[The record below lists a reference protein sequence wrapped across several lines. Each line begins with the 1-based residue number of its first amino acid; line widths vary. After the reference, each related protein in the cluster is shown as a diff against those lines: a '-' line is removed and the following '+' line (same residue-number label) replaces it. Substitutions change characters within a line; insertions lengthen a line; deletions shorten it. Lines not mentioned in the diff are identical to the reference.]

1 MDVAAVE
8 RDTQALARR
17 ITELGAGERSRV
29 FRMSWW
35 SDRMMDWAMSR
46 PAFKTQLFRF
56 VDVFPAL
63 SGNDDIARHLEEYFD
78 GVDVPKALDLGVDL
92 ADKVPFGTAIEA
104 RVARKNIARM
114 AQQFIVGET
123 PAEAVAELHGLWR
136 TGSAATIDLLG
147 EKTVVSSEAD
157 RYQARVLEL
166 LDALCDAAPG
176 WAPDDLLERD
186 DLGPLPRVN
195 VSIKPTALATHYDP
209 LSRVEGLE
217 SAKARIRPILRRARD
232 RGAHVHF
239 DMEHYDAKDLTL
251 ALFRELLSEDEFVD
265 VHAGV
270 VIQAFLRD
278 SRDDL
283 ADLIAWSSTRRQ
295 PITVRLVKGAY
306 WDAETVHAAAAGWEA
321 PVFEA
326 KDETDANYERCT
338 RLLHDHH
345 GDVRAA
351 FGSHN
356 LRSLAYAISY
366 GRHLGLP
373 DHAYEIQLLYG
384 MAEPVHAAIKR
395 LGLRLRVYGPVGAL
409 VPGMA
414 YLVRRLLEN
423 TSNESFVRHRF
434 AEGRDLDELVAPP
447 AVDHLPGPTS
457 APSVPPTDPSEPSP
471 YRPEPLREWRRPAAR
486 AAFTVAVDRTRAGM
500 VPASA
505 GGSWAGLVVPA
516 LIDGE
521 QVRTAATI
529 TSVDPG
535 AVDRVVATSASCTS
549 ADADAAVAAAVR
561 AAPAWRTAPPT
572 ERAGLLFRAAEWMR
586 RRRDELAALQ
596 TFEAGKP
603 WDQADADVC
612 EAIDFC
618 EYYGREVLRLAD
630 AAASLVQSPPGEAN
644 RLTYQGKG
652 VTAVIS
658 PWNFPLAIPTGMT
671 VAALAAGNPVILK
684 PAEQTPG
691 VAWQLAEALVAA
703 GAPRGVFQLLPGLG
717 EDVGARLVEHP
728 DVAVIAFT
736 GSKAVGLEI
745 NRVAAIHQP
754 GQRHLKKVVCELG
767 GKNALL
773 IDDDADPD
781 QAVPGMVYS
790 AFGYAGQKCSAGSRA
805 ILVGAAY
812 DAVLPRLAAATEE
825 VLLGHPSDPSV
836 LVGPLID
843 ADALGRLRAG
853 AETAEREGRVVGR
866 WRGELP
872 EGGWY
877 VPPVVVA
884 DVDPATSTLW
894 RDEQFGPLL
903 CVVRAESFD
912 HAIELA
918 NHSDYAL
925 TAGCWSRSPANLRRA
940 AAELR
945 AGNVY
950 LNRATTGAVV
960 GRQPF
965 GGYGLSGVGSKAGG
979 PDYILQFCDPRVVT
993 ENTVRQGFVPE

>member
-1 MDVAAVE
+1 MDPAAIE

-17 ITELGAGERSRV
+17 IAELGDGERSRV

-63 SGNDDIARHLEEYFD
+63 DGNDDIARHVAEYFD
-78 GVDVPKALDLGVDL
+78 GVEVPKALDLGVDL
-92 ADKVPFGTAIEA
+92 ADRVPFGAAIEA

-136 TGSAATIDLLG
+136 SGSAATVDLLG
-147 EKTVVSSEAD
+147 EKTVVSAEAD

-166 LDALCDAAPG
+166 LDALSDAAPG
-176 WAPDDLLERD
+176 WAPDDHLERD
-186 DLGPLPRVN
+186 DLGALPRVN
-195 VSIKPTALATHYDP
+195 VSIKPTALATHYEP
-209 LSRVEGLE
+209 LSRTEGLD

-251 ALFRELLSEDEFVD
+251 ALFRDLLGEPEFAE

-278 SRDDL
+278 ARDDV
-283 ADLIAWSSTRRQ
+283 ADLVAWSSGRRL
-295 PITVRLVKGAY
+295 PVTVRLVKGAY
-306 WDAETVHAAAAGWEA
+306 WDAETVHARASGWEP
-321 PVFEA
+321 PVFER
-326 KDETDANYERCT
+326 KEETDASYERCT

-345 GDVRAA
+345 GEVRAA

-356 LRSLAYAISY
+356 LRSLAYAVSY
-366 GRHLGLP
+366 GRRLGLP

-395 LGLRLRVYGPVGAL
+395 LGLRLRVYGPVGEL

-434 AEGRDLDELVAPP
+434 AEGRAIDSLVAPP

-457 APSVPPTDPSEPSP
+457 PPVVPETDPAAPTP
-471 YRPEPLREWRRPAAR
+471 YDPEPMREWRRASSR
-486 AAFTVAVDRTRAGM
+486 AAFSVAVDRVRDGM
-500 VPASA
+500 RVD
-505 GGSWAGLVVPA
+505 VPA

-521 QVRTAATI
+521 QVRTAVTI
-529 TSVDPG
+529 TSVDP
-535 AVDRVVATSASCTS
+535 ARIDVVVATSASCTAS
-549 ADADAAVAAAVR
+549 DADAAVAAALRVAPSWR
-561 AAPAWRTAPPT
+561 ATPVV
-572 ERAGLLFRAAEWMR
+572 ERAGLLFRAAQWMR
-586 RRRDELAALQ
+586 ERRDDIAALEC
-596 TFEAGKP
+596 FEAGKP
-603 WDQADADVC
+603 WDQADGDVC

-618 EYYGREVLRLAD
+618 EYYGREVLRLA
-630 AAASLVQSPPGEAN
+630 AASADLVQSPPGEAN

-652 VTAVIS
+652 VTVVIS
-658 PWNFPLAIPTGMT
+658 PWNFPLAIPCGMT
-671 VAALAAGNPVILK
+671 VAALVAGNPVILK

-691 VAWQLAEALVAA
+691 VAWRLAEALVAA
-703 GAPRGVFQLLPGLG
+703 GAPPGVFQLLPGLG
-717 EDVGARLVEHP
+717 EDVGARLVAHP

-736 GSKAVGLEI
+736 GSKPVGLEI
-745 NRVAAIHQP
+745 NRVAATTQP
-754 GQRHLKKVVCELG
+754 GQHHIKKVVCELG
-767 GKNALL
+767 GKNALI
-773 IDDDADPD
+773 IDADADPD
-781 QAVPGMVYS
+781 QAVPAAAYS
-790 AFGYAGQKCSAGSRA
+790 AFGYAGQKCSAASRL
-805 ILVGAAY
+805 IVLDSVYDSMMERIVGCSRE
-812 DAVLPRLAAATEE
+812 L
-825 VLLGHPSDPSV
+825 LLGHPATAGV
-836 LVGPLID
+836 QVGPVID
-843 ADALGRLRAG
+843 ADAHERVRGYIERAPGEGTVLLQRDDIPAGGWFVGPTIVAVDDPGSPIATEEIFGPVLAVLRA
-853 AETAEREGRVVGR
+853 
-866 WRGELP
+866 
-872 EGGWY
+872 
-877 VPPVVVA
+877 
-884 DVDPATSTLW
+884 
-894 RDEQFGPLL
+894 RD
-903 CVVRAESFD
+903 FD

-918 NHSDYAL
+918 NGTDYAL
-925 TAGCWSRSPANLRRA
+925 TAGLFSRSPVHLRRA

-950 LNRATTGAVV
+950 LNRHITGAVV

-965 GGYGLSGVGSKAGG
+965 GGYGMSGLGSKAGG
-979 PDYILQFCDPRVVT
+979 PDYLHHFLDPRVST
-993 ENTVRQGFVPE
+993 ENTLRQGFAPDD